1 MKKQILKVFLCLIA
15 FSLVFV
21 SCTKD
26 VDFDQAND
34 LEISPVIESSLFHF
48 KGTAGNFFIGG
59 SEEATVGDFVEL
71 DIFNNEF
78 INDNLIKAE
87 LEFEIVNSIN
97 RGYQV
102 TVEFFDESSITP
114 LHSFTFSADPSP
126 SNLELLTLYTE
137 VFEGNELLALKASVR
152 LEFTLTMLPGAPINS
167 STPGKISLKSKG
179 VFYLNIEA

>member
-1 MKKQILKVFLCLIA
+1 MKKQILKVFLCLIT
-15 FSLVFV
+15 FSLVSV

-34 LEISPVIESSLFHF
+34 FKISPVIEFSLFHF

-102 TVEFFDESSITP
+102 TVEFFDESDV
-114 LHSFTFSADPSP
+114 LRHSFSFSADPSP
-126 SNLELLTLYTE
+126 LNIELLTLYTE
-137 VFEGNELLALKASVR
+137 VFEGNELLALKASTR
-152 LEFTLTMLPGAPINS
+152 LELTLTMLPGAPINPS
-167 STPGKISLKSKG
+167 APGGIGLKSKG